1 MNHSFNPKVAVVRNL
16 PNSFA
21 DCLKMNAPR
30 NPIQVSVAQSQHRH
44 YIQTLKSLGLNT
56 IVIPADETLPDCCFI
71 EDTAVVIGNKAA
83 ISYLGAT
90 ARRGEEILIQKEL
103 QNLGLET
110 FNIKAPG
117 TLDGGDVLF
126 TGKHLF
132 VGLSSR
138 TNESGARQLAEIF
151 SDFEFVTIPVE
162 GSLHLKSVLSAFD
175 QKTLLFG
182 ESASAKKIFQAFE
195 EKFQLSKKY
204 EIIFLP
210 DDSAANVLTLGSHI
224 LIQDG
229 FPKSEEIL
237 LDLAQRKNKKI
248 VKINMQELIK
258 ADGALTCCSLL
269 F

>member
-21 DCLKMNAPR
+21 DCLKMNAPM
-30 NPIQVSVAQSQHRH
+30 NPIQVSVAQAQHRQ
-44 YIQTLKSLGLNT
+44 YIQTLQNLGLNT
-56 IVIPADETLPDCCFI
+56 IVVPADESLPDCCFI

-83 ISYLGAT
+83 ISNLGAA
-90 ARRGEEILIQKEL
+90 ARQGEEVLIQKEL
-103 QNLGLET
+103 QKLGLET
-110 FNIKAPG
+110 FNIKSPG

-151 SDFEFVTIPVE
+151 SEYQLITIPVE
-162 GSLHLKSVLSAFD
+162 KSLHLKSVLSAFD
-175 QKTLLFG
+175 QQTLLFG
-182 ESASAKKIFQAFE
+182 QSSSARKIFQAFE
-195 EKFQLSKKY
+195 EKFQLSEKY
-204 EIIFLP
+204 EIVFLP
-210 DDSAANVLTLGSHI
+210 NDEAANVLSLGANI

-229 FPKSEEIL
+229 FPNSEQIL
-237 LDLAQRKNKKI
+237 FDLALRKSKKI
-248 VKINMQELIK
+248 VKIIMQELIK